1 MGVKEQMIRVLR
13 SSDTQRIHFSFT
25 GSTGIA
31 ISVDGSTFR
40 RVAQAIEEDRVH
52 VVEGGVAGGWAQY
65 SARDN
70 ALRHTAANTFYV
82 GADQHWSRAFD
93 ALLVHESVH
102 ASFDLTSSSLPWLDN
117 ETAAYIAQGYY
128 LRNTGFS
135 SNRLDHVGQTNQPY
149 LGLQIVESIV
159 RDGAVD
165 SFWLDQLH
173 GSLLSSPQYHS
184 YIRGTFTGDG

>member
-1 MGVKEQMIRVLR
+1 MGVREQMIRVLR

-31 ISVDGSTFR
+31 IAVDGSTFR
-40 RVAQAIEEDRVH
+40 RVAQAIEENHVY
-52 VVEGGVAGGWAQY
+52 VVEGGVSGGWAQY
-65 SARDN
+65 SARAN
-70 ALRHTAANTFYV
+70 PQRSTEANTFYV
-82 GADQHWSRAFD
+82 GPDQHWSRAFD
-93 ALLVHESVH
+93 ALLVHETVH
-102 ASFDLTSSSLPWLDN
+102 ASFDLTNSSLPWLDN

-135 SNRLDHVGQTNQPY
+135 SSRLDHVGATNQPY
-149 LGLQIVESIV
+149 LGRQIVDSII
-159 RDGAVD
+159 RDGTID

-173 GSLLSSPQYHS
+173 SSLLSNPQYHD